1 MPNYWFDHIHLISP
15 DPVKTADF
23 YEKIFGAKKSVRD
36 MGGGR
41 QAVSVDL
48 NGTKILIRGKNEGE
62 AEKPSLDHYGIR
74 TDNLEKAV
82 ADLKA
87 QGVVFTMEIRQI
99 RPDMRISFLR
109 TPDGVSIELQ
119 EGSL

>member
-1 MPNYWFDHIHLISP
+1 MPKYWFDHIHLISP

-23 YEKIFGAKKSVRD
+23 YEKTFGAKKSIKD
-36 MGGGR
+36 LGGGR

-48 NGTKILIRGKNEGE
+48 AGTKILIRGKSEGE
-62 AEKPSLDHYGIR
+62 AEKPSLDHYGIQ
-74 TDNLEKAV
+74 TDNLEQAV
-82 ADLKA
+82 ADLKK

-99 RPDMRISFLR
+99 RPDMKISFLR

-119 EGSL
+119 QGSL

>member
-1 MPNYWFDHIHLISP
+1 MPSYWFDHIHLISP
-15 DPVKTADF
+15 DPAKTADF
-23 YEKIFGAKKSVRD
+23 YEKVFGAKKSVRD
-36 MGGGR
+36 LGGGR

-62 AEKPSLDHYGIR
+62 AERPSLDHYGIR
-74 TDNLEKAV
+74 TDDLERAV
-82 ADLKA
+82 ADLKR
-87 QGVVFTMEIRQI
+87 QGVEFTMEIRQI
-99 RPDMRISFLR
+99 RPDMKISFLR

>member
-1 MPNYWFDHIHLISP
+1 MPNYTFDHIHLISP
-15 DPVKTADF
+15 DPVKTAEF
-23 YEKIFGAKKSVRD
+23 YEKMFGAKKSVRD

-48 NGTKILIRGKNEGE
+48 NGTKILIRGKGDGE

-74 TDNLEKAV
+74 TDNLEQAV
-82 ADLKA
+82 SDLKA
-87 QGVVFTMEIRQI
+87 QGVKFTMEIRQI
-99 RPDMRISFLR
+99 RPDMKISFLR
-109 TPDGVSIELQ
+109 TPDDVSIELQ